1 MSAPTPSAPPPQ
13 PTAVDHFG
21 AFARG
26 VLLFLVGDIVVVSAF
41 SANGSWLAG
50 LIFLLVVAG
59 VVWRLARTKWRWI
72 GIGLAAS
79 FGLMTLLTG
88 GVCTLFGGNSD
99 AASGGMFFL
108 IIAILLLLIAAVL
121 ERRQAFTRRRSPPP
135 PRP

>member
-1 MSAPTPSAPPPQ
+1 MHSSPPPQ

-21 AFARG
+21 GFARG

-41 SANGSWLAG
+41 SASGSWLAG
-50 LIFLLVVAG
+50 LVFLLVVAG
-59 VVWRLARTKWRWI
+59 VVWGLARTKWRWI

-121 ERRQAFTRRRSPPP
+121 ERRQAFKRRKSPLPP
-135 PRP
+135 QT